1 MLIEKERDISVLV
14 QQNQQLKGQ
23 LAQLEHS
30 YQEKLDKCREKYVQE
45 NEKLLKKKKKE
56 FDKLITMNTKVK
68 NTTLSTMMLGSVVP
82 TREM

>member
-1 MLIEKERDISVLV
+1 
-14 QQNQQLKGQ
+14 
-23 LAQLEHS
+23 LEHS

-45 NEKLLKKKKKE
+45 NEKLFNKYEKE